1 MSAPEERG
9 VDVVIAEADDAVR
22 QGEYRRAVD
31 VLQAGL
37 PTDPDNLQ
45 LLIRLGQ
52 AARLVGDLA
61 ESLRV
66 LRRAAELDPDYFDVL
81 YQLGVTLRD
90 ESDIWGALAQHTR
103 MVELYP
109 HNRAGRFVL
118 AMDNTLLGRPD
129 LALPE
134 VEAVLVAD
142 PDRPFYRLGH
152 GAILNRLGRHTEAIG
167 VLRAVLDEGYLLV
180 DAWLELAEAYR
191 GLQQTAAWVEAV
203 RGGKALDADHPAV
216 QVWLYDVALVEGRP
230 QEGPSHLQRAL
241 ELHPRFFRAH
251 IGIGTFAWNAGDL
264 DAAEAWLE
272 SAVQIAPWDG
282 RAQGVLAQFRAETG
296 RGQLDLERLETE
308 ALAMPYGRLPFY
320 LGQLHLQARGDA
332 ERAARFLGVA
342 VDHAPEDV
350 QGRTLLG
357 DALIARQEYERAAT
371 HFERAT
377 ALSPEFGP
385 AWAGLAFVRMRQGN
399 LTEAA
404 EAYARAAALLPRQAN
419 VRQGFG
425 VTLLDLGREEEGL
438 PELRAAAE
446 LEPEN
451 GKVLFSLARGLDRAG
466 QRDEALETARRARAL
481 LPDDQQIA
489 ELAGRLEAQTA
500 EASHPEAP
508 RAESGLPEAGGE
520 TSDAPHENGQ
530 NQGREDQRR

>member
-1 MSAPEERG
+1 
-9 VDVVIAEADDAVR
+9 VIAEADDAVR
-22 QGEYRRAVD
+22 QGEYRHAVD
-31 VLQAGL
+31 VLRAGL
-37 PTDPDNLQ
+37 AVDPDNVE
-45 LLIRLGQ
+45 LLIRQGQ
-52 AARLVGDLA
+52 AARLVGDRA

-66 LRRAAELDPDYFDVL
+66 LRRAAELDPDYFDVM
-81 YQLGVTLRD
+81 YQLGVTLR
-90 ESDIWGALAQHTR
+90 EEADIWGALAQHTR

-109 HNRAGRFVL
+109 HNRAGRFAL
-118 AMDNTLLGRPD
+118 AMDNSLVGRPD

-134 VEAVLVAD
+134 VEAVVAGD
-142 PDRPFYRLGH
+142 PDRLLYRVGY
-152 GAILNRLGRHTEAIG
+152 GAVLNRLGRYTEAID
-167 VLRAVLDEGYLLV
+167 VLRAVIDEGTLLV

-191 GLQQTAAWVEAV
+191 GLQQTTAWVEAV
-203 RGGKALDADHPAV
+203 RGGEALDADSPAV

-230 QEGPSHLQRAL
+230 QEGPAHLQLAL

-251 IGIGTFAWNAGDL
+251 IALGTFAWNAGDHN
-264 DAAEAWLE
+264 AAQVWLE

-296 RGQLDLERLETE
+296 RGHLDLERLEGE

-320 LGQLHLQARGDA
+320 LGQLFLQTRGDGD
-332 ERAARFLGVA
+332 RAARFLDLA
-342 VDHAPEDV
+342 VTHAPEDV
-350 QGRTLLG
+350 QARTLLG
-357 DALIARQEYERAAT
+357 DALIARQEYESAT
-371 HFERAT
+371 PHLERAT

-385 AWAGLAFVRMRQGN
+385 AWAGLAFVRMRQGS
-399 LTEAA
+399 LAEAA

-419 VRQGFG
+419 VRQGYG
-425 VTLLDLGREEEGL
+425 VTLLDLGRVQEAL
-438 PELRAAAE
+438 PELRAAAA

-466 QRDEALETARRARAL
+466 QRDEALDTARRARAL

-489 ELAGRLEAQTA
+489 ELAGRLEAQAA
-500 EASHPEAP
+500 EASHPEAL

-530 NQGREDQRR
+530 DQDREDQRR